1 MIFIIHQVQV
11 VKTVLPYHQL
21 MTPSWL
27 HKHSTITGP
36 HSLNPQYLEFLPS
49 TVANQQLLQVQLVA
63 PNVLTST
70 DCISVTMTIAMD
82 TALADG
88 GDHDPLFG
96 ITDGKSFVGFQIPD
110 KGNYGDLSPCYG
122 YEGDV
127 SGILT
132 SINRGTGPT
141 VTSRLYSSE
150 IKLQIRPTEQ
160 WGSCHTEHDEG
171 YTNIGN
177 YQNKLD
183 LTNGLYLEMYRE
195 HAAEDYRVK
204 YIIVDISVD

>member
-1 MIFIIHQVQV
+1 MIQVQV

-49 TVANQQLLQVQLVA
+49 AVGFQQLLQVQLVA

-70 DCISVTMTIAMD
+70 ECISVTLTIAMD

-88 GDHDPLFG
+88 GDHDPIFG
-96 ITDGKSFVGFQIPD
+96 ISDGKSFVGFLIAD
-110 KGNYGDLSPCYG
+110 KGNYPTHSPCYSF
-122 YEGDV
+122 EGEDV
-127 SGILT
+127 IGILT
-132 SINRGTGPT
+132 NRKAGTGSL
-141 VTSRLYSSE
+141 VTSRSYSSE

-171 YTNIGN
+171 YTNVGN
-177 YQNKLD
+177 YQHKLD
-183 LTNGLYLEMYRE
+183 LTNGLYLEMYRAD
-195 HAAEDYRVK
+195 AAEDYRIK
-204 YIIVDISVD
+204 YIAVDVNVD